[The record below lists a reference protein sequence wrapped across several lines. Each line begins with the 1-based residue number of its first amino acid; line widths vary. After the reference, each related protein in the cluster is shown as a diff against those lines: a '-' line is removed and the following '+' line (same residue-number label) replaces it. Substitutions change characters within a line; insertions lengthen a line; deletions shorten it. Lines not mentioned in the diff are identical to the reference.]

1 MIFMSPLELN
11 EFYFSSKP
19 LLRKL
24 TSYVFFLKERSKHYF
39 LCSLKVLYESE
50 NKDKRMGFS
59 Y

>member
-24 TSYVFFLKERSKHYF
+24 TSYVFFKGKKQTLLSVFSK
-39 LCSLKVLYESE
+39 SSV
-50 NKDKRMGFS
+50 
-59 Y
+59 

>member
-24 TSYVFFLKERSKHYF
+24 TSYVFLKERSKHYF